1 MRLARGLRWSA
12 LRKGRQVVH
21 RDDAVAVLH
30 PSIPGAQP
38 HALLPELGAH
48 TGLRGKEHGVGEQ
61 AMCLPQ
67 GGFCWSQKVQVPMY
81 SDAMNILS
89 CFWVCQHLYRERE
102 GLLGKESH

>member
-48 TGLRGKEHGVGEQ
+48 TGL
-61 AMCLPQ
+61 
-67 GGFCWSQKVQVPMY
+67 
-81 SDAMNILS
+81 
-89 CFWVCQHLYRERE
+89 
-102 GLLGKESH
+102 